1 MYTIIGDDIAIFD
14 KTVASKYL
22 MVMDS
27 LGIEIN
33 HNKSVVSERQP
44 FCGEIAKRLFI
55 RGKEISPIP
64 PDIIRAASKDWKVF
78 PQLVSIMQDFG
89 WLDCPKEQ
97 PNRSLEQLTDRICP
111 LLDKLHSK
119 RSEDLFDILTYP
131 LQKKPYIIDTGVD
144 SVWNKYSLEIL
155 ELISKRHASAIL
167 EKKIRRLGP
176 A

>member
-55 RGKEISPIP
+55 RGEEISPIP
-64 PDIIRAASKDWKVF
+64 PDIIRAASKD
-78 PQLVSIMQDFG
+78 
-89 WLDCPKEQ
+89 
-97 PNRSLEQLTDRICP
+97 
-111 LLDKLHSK
+111 
-119 RSEDLFDILTYP
+119 
-131 LQKKPYIIDTGVD
+131 
-144 SVWNKYSLEIL
+144 
-155 ELISKRHASAIL
+155 
-167 EKKIRRLGP
+167 
-176 A
+176 